1 MSNGTP
7 VIYEGFKLHENEDIE
22 AIFNAFT
29 TTDTNN
35 DIKLKYTPTYIIVSI
50 PGANPDDFKGR
61 TMVPGRVVIP
71 VPIKRTADTVNVK
84 LPGQLKSTKLQYH
97 PHGVELRFALTGYK
111 VQGQNCK
118 KLILQLNERPFV
130 PKITFNSLLVSLSR
144 VQRGN
149 DIRIMSLHSGSHGLH
164 YLTELRPD
172 DAFIDWNDGF
182 EEDLGSGAVWNI
194 EKARQ
199 MYAIRH
205 PKEELS
211 TSKQNGEKTV
221 LYSNEFCFYNFF
233 FTIRL

>member
-1 MSNGTP
+1 M
-7 VIYEGFKLHENEDIE
+7 
-22 AIFNAFT
+22 
-29 TTDTNN
+29 
-35 DIKLKYTPTYIIVSI
+35 
-50 PGANPDDFKGR
+50 
-61 TMVPGRVVIP
+61 
-71 VPIKRTADTVNVK
+71 
-84 LPGQLKSTKLQYH
+84 
-97 PHGVELRFALTGYK
+97 RFALTGYK

-149 DIRIMSLHSGSHGLH
+149 DISIMPIHSGSHGLH

-205 PKEELS
+205 PKEELT

-233 FTIRL
+233 LPDCDEMPNDEKGKTTKTYVLPSFIHSLWHNKNLKTVSFLFLYYSKFLTVTLYSGCETCLYI